1 MAKPKQNTI
10 EIRVEHIT
18 KGLSPIGAEV
28 GIGVEGGV
36 EGSTGQSIGPAD
48 HGGVSEHAKRVGITT
63 LGCKVNAYES
73 ELIGETLKTDD
84 WKLVPNTDQAD
95 LYLINTCTV
104 TREADRQARQ
114 EVRKVVK
121 RNPDALVVVT
131 GCYAQ
136 MDPDACAQIP
146 GVDLVLGN
154 DRKLDMHR
162 LLPQLEQGDLPQ
174 VMVGDLDQHVS
185 LPEQLLAG
193 YEAQTRAFVQI
204 QQGCD
209 QGCTFCIIHVA
220 RGPSRSLAPSLIKR
234 QVQRL
239 VLNGYP
245 EIVICGVDLGSYG
258 DDLSLS
264 DQQFDLADLLTELLS
279 LEYEGDNPFR
289 IRLSSIDPHH
299 ITDKLIELW
308 AEEPR
313 ICPHMHLSLQSGNTL
328 ILKRMKRRYTAG
340 HVRERIQKLRSV
352 MPELVISA
360 DVMVGFPTETEE
372 QFLDTMQM
380 VQDIEV
386 AFPHTFSYS
395 ERDGT
400 PAANIPP
407 ARHVPVSERK
417 ERNARLRG
425 SALPLQRRLRE
436 ERVGRVAWVLPEKS
450 AKREGYSLCR
460 AEDYLPCFVPSSEVI
475 VGKWAQVH
483 YTGIEDDY
491 LLGSVTKLGSELT
504 SESL

>member
-1 MAKPKQNTI
+1 MSNI
-10 EIRVEHIT
+10 EIKVGQIG
-18 KGLSPIGAEV
+18 KGVPLS
-28 GIGVEGGV
+28 
-36 EGSTGQSIGPAD
+36 TTDAD
-48 HGGVSEHAKRVGITT
+48 KATIKRTISENTKRVGITT
-63 LGCKVNAYES
+63 LGCKVNTYES

-84 WKLVPNTDQAD
+84 WSVVANTEAAD

-114 EVRKVVK
+114 EVRKSVK

-136 MDPDACAQIP
+136 MDPQACADIP

-162 LLPQLEQGDLPQ
+162 LLPQLQKGELPK

-185 LPEQLLAG
+185 LPDQLLAG
-193 YEAQTRAFVQI
+193 YEAHTRAFVQI

-239 VLNGYP
+239 VLNDYP

-258 DDLSLS
+258 DDLALA
-264 DQQFDLADLLTELLS
+264 DQQFDLSDLLEELLS
-279 LEYEGDNPFR
+279 LEHDPQNPFR

-299 ITDKLIELW
+299 ITDKLIDLW
-308 AEEPR
+308 AREPR
-313 ICPHMHLSLQSGNTL
+313 ICSHMHLSLQSGNTL
-328 ILKRMKRRYTAG
+328 ILKRMKRRYDAD
-340 HVRERIQKLRSV
+340 HVRERIAKLRSKL
-352 MPELVISA
+352 PQLVISA

-372 QFLDTMQM
+372 QYADTEQM
-380 VQDIEV
+380 LRDIEV

-395 ERDGT
+395 ERVGT
-400 PAANIPP
+400 PAARIP
-407 ARHVPVSERK
+407 ADRQVPVPERK
-417 ERNARLRG
+417 DRNN
-425 SALPLQRRLRE
+425 RLRE
-436 ERVGRVAWVLPEKS
+436 AARPLQKALRSSKIGKTVYVLPEKK
-450 AKREGYSLCR
+450 AKREGYTMCR
-460 AEDYLPCFVPSSEVI
+460 AEDYLAVLVPNEQVQKGRWQKVLVTEVD
-475 VGKWAQVH
+475 G
-483 YTGIEDDY
+483 EF
-491 LLGSVTKLGSELT
+491 LLANIAD
-504 SESL
+504 